1 MTTTRKKAKTVRPRR
16 AARRSPAKP
25 AEMPTLHNI
34 VLAGL
39 GAVVTAG
46 EAANGVVDMLI
57 AKGKQREP
65 RARAAVARLVKDAQ
79 AKADGIA
86 AETQL
91 QARKIVEGAFERLG
105 VGGKPRQKNLLHRLG
120 DFAVAIL

>member
-1 MTTTRKKAKTVRPRR
+1 MTTTRRKTRVAQPRR
-16 AARRSPAKP
+16 APRRKPAKP
-25 AEMPTLHNI
+25 AEMQTLHNV

-46 EAANGVVDMLI
+46 EAANGMVDMLI

-120 DFAVAIL
+120 DFAEAIL

>member
-1 MTTTRKKAKTVRPRR
+1 MTTTRKRAKTAQPRR
-16 AARRSPAKP
+16 APRRTAAKP
-25 AEMPTLHNI
+25 AEMPTLHNL

-46 EAANGVVDMLI
+46 EAANGVVDLLV

-65 RARAAVARLVKDAQ
+65 RARAAVARLVKRAQ

-91 QARKIVEGAFERLG
+91 RARKVVDSAFERLG

-120 DFAVAIL
+120 DFAEAIL